1 MKKEWTEEDHCPY
14 CKRHCS
20 LKDPHCGKGKSLAK
34 SITGK
39 KDSMKVKAVKEIN
52 KEELKKLQSDLK
64 LFVLYEKANE
74 CLLKK
79 TDGKNK
85 GKKLKS
91 YILNILA
98 ENNGISPKELK
109 ESSGLLKEELKK
121 ILEKLSTRKEI
132 SIQDSKEKGKK
143 IFLTEKGR
151 EAVNLQLT
159 GRENGSDGLFSVLGE
174 EEKENLEKI
183 LRKLMGAME

>member
-39 KDSMKVKAVKEIN
+39 KDSMKVNAVKDID

-74 CLLKK
+74 CLMKK
-79 TDGKNK
+79 ADGKNK
-85 GKKLKS
+85 GKKLKG

-109 ESSGLLKEELKK
+109 ESSGLLNEELKK
-121 ILEKLSTRKEI
+121 VLEKLSNRKEI
-132 SIQDSKEKGKK
+132 SIQDSDEKGKK

-151 EAVNLQLT
+151 EAASLQLT
-159 GRENGSDGLFSVLGE
+159 GMENGRAGLFSVLGE

-183 LRKLMGAME
+183 LRKLMGSME

>member
-39 KDSMKVKAVKEIN
+39 KDSMKVKTVKDID

-74 CLLKK
+74 CLMKK
-79 TDGKNK
+79 ADGKNK
-85 GKKLKS
+85 GKKLKG

-98 ENNGISPKELK
+98 EKNGISPKELK
-109 ESSGLLKEELKK
+109 ESSGLLNEELKK
-121 ILEKLSTRKEI
+121 VLEKLSNRKEI
-132 SIQDSKEKGKK
+132 SIQDSDEKGKK

-151 EAVNLQLT
+151 EAASFQLT
-159 GRENGSDGLFSVLGE
+159 GMENGRDGLFSVLGE

-183 LRKLMGAME
+183 LRKLMGSME

>member
-39 KDSMKVKAVKEIN
+39 KDSMKVKAVKDIN

-74 CLLKK
+74 CLMKK
-79 TDGKNK
+79 ADGKNK

-109 ESSGLLKEELKK
+109 ESSGLFNEELKK
-121 ILEKLSTRKEI
+121 VLEKLSDRGEV

-151 EAVNLQLT
+151 EAAILQLT
-159 GRENGSDGLFSVLGE
+159 GMKNGSDGLFSVLGE

-183 LRKLMGAME
+183 LRKLMGSME

>member
-20 LKDPHCGKGKSLAK
+20 LKDPHCGKGKTLAK

-39 KDSMKVKAVKEIN
+39 KDSVKVKAVKDIDQ
-52 KEELKKLQSDLK
+52 EELKKLQSDLK

-74 CLLKK
+74 CLMKK
-79 TDGKNK
+79 ADGKNK

-109 ESSGLLKEELKK
+109 VSSGLFKEELKK
-121 ILEKLSTRKEI
+121 VLEKLSDRGEV

-151 EAVNLQLT
+151 EAAILQLT
-159 GRENGSDGLFSVLGE
+159 GMDNGNDGLFSVLGE

-183 LRKLMGAME
+183 LRKLMGSME

>member
-39 KDSMKVKAVKEIN
+39 KDSMKVKAVKDID

-64 LFVLYEKANE
+64 LLVLYEKANE
-74 CLLKK
+74 CLMKK
-79 TDGKNK
+79 ADGKNK
-85 GKKLKS
+85 GKKLKG

-109 ESSGLLKEELKK
+109 ESSGLLNEELKK
-121 ILEKLSTRKEI
+121 VLEKLSNRKEI
-132 SIQDSKEKGKK
+132 SIQDSDEKGKK

-151 EAVNLQLT
+151 EAASLQLT
-159 GRENGSDGLFSVLGE
+159 GMENGRAGLFSVLGE

-183 LRKLMGAME
+183 LRKLMGSME

>member
-20 LKDPHCGKGKSLAK
+20 LKDPHSGKGKSLAK

-39 KDSMKVKAVKEIN
+39 KDSMKVKAVKDIN

-74 CLLKK
+74 CLMKK
-79 TDGKNK
+79 ADGKNK

-109 ESSGLLKEELKK
+109 ESSGLFNEELKK
-121 ILEKLSTRKEI
+121 VLEKLSDRGEV

-151 EAVNLQLT
+151 EAAILQLT
-159 GRENGSDGLFSVLGE
+159 GMKNGSDGLFSVLGE

-183 LRKLMGAME
+183 LRKLMGSME

>member
-39 KDSMKVKAVKEIN
+39 KDSMKVKAVKDID

-74 CLLKK
+74 CLMKK
-79 TDGKNK
+79 ADGKNK

-109 ESSGLLKEELKK
+109 ESSGLFNEELKK
-121 ILEKLSTRKEI
+121 VLEKLSDRKEI
-132 SIQDSKEKGKK
+132 SIQDSDEKGKK

-151 EAVNLQLT
+151 EAASLQLT
-159 GRENGSDGLFSVLGE
+159 GMENGSDGLFSVLGE

-183 LRKLMGAME
+183 LRKLMGSME

>member
-39 KDSMKVKAVKEIN
+39 KDSMKVNAVKDID

-74 CLLKK
+74 CLMKK
-79 TDGKNK
+79 ADGKNK
-85 GKKLKS
+85 GKKLKG

-121 ILEKLSTRKEI
+121 VLEKLSNKKEI
-132 SIQDSKEKGKK
+132 SIQGSDEKSKK

-151 EAVNLQLT
+151 EAASLQLT
-159 GRENGSDGLFSVLGE
+159 GMENGSDGLFSVLGE

-183 LRKLMGAME
+183 LRKLMGSME